1 VNGDQPENIELQNTE
16 NKKPRAF
23 ALLKNW
29 NFSALFLGGFISNVG
44 SYFTYVAIIF
54 LALNFTQNLAPNEAT
69 RAIALMTTFT
79 LTPMLVL
86 GPIAGVLVD
95 KYDRKKVLVIAD
107 IFGALAAFGLI
118 FAGQIWHLYLFAL
131 FSSSVRQFFYPA
143 KTASIPRIVKQDQLL
158 SANGFI
164 QTSSNLSRLI
174 GPLLAGFITSIFGFN
189 VAFIIDGISFLVSAG
204 LIISIRTDLK
214 PEKKEE
220 RVSFGSVMTG
230 LKEGFK
236 LSFGDR
242 IITFLLISF
251 GFVILLIGMVDPLI
265 VPYMSFEFGVGE
277 REFGMLMSFS
287 AISGVIAAI
296 ALSIKGQLNRKLTF
310 MSITVGI
317 ASFCL
322 VFIAV
327 APFLPGGIIWLYI
340 GMSLVGMINVGFN
353 IPFSTLLQTIVR
365 NEHLGKISGVID
377 TVLNAASL
385 LAATMAAALAGV
397 ISTSFI
403 FGIGAVL
410 IALASVGSLIAIRVM
425 KLEKESQ
432 RRELEMKQLKEME
445 EKEESFGEETDHLRT
460 NKG

>member
-1 VNGDQPENIELQNTE
+1 
-16 NKKPRAF
+16 
-23 ALLKNW
+23 
-29 NFSALFLGGFISNVG
+29 
-44 SYFTYVAIIF
+44 
-54 LALNFTQNLAPNEAT
+54 
-69 RAIALMTTFT
+69 
-79 LTPMLVL
+79 
-86 GPIAGVLVD
+86 
-95 KYDRKKVLVIAD
+95 
-107 IFGALAAFGLI
+107 
-118 FAGQIWHLYLFAL
+118 
-131 FSSSVRQFFYPA
+131 
-143 KTASIPRIVKQDQLL
+143 
-158 SANGFI
+158 
-164 QTSSNLSRLI
+164 
-174 GPLLAGFITSIFGFN
+174 
-189 VAFIIDGISFLVSAG
+189 
-204 LIISIRTDLK
+204 
-214 PEKKEE
+214 
-220 RVSFGSVMTG
+220 MTG

-385 LAATMAAALAGV
+385 LAATMAAALVGV

-445 EKEESFGEETDHLRT
+445 EKEESSGEEADKFEEKMQITLEQIKAEECETPLPSSD
-460 NKG
+460 